1 MCAITTYVYRVLHDY
16 HLRNDKN
23 FVCDA
28 ENVAFLQQVFVEMD
42 ETDGVYG
49 VIAAS
54 GAEPTP
60 ETQLKLLEST
70 GALQVCVILL
80 SLH

>member
-1 MCAITTYVYRVLHDY
+1 M
-16 HLRNDKN
+16 
-23 FVCDA
+23 
-28 ENVAFLQQVFVEMD
+28 AFLQQVFVEMD

-70 GALQVCVILL
+70 GALQVCIILV
-80 SLH
+80 SPH